1 MCWPARPR
9 AHSALS
15 PAYGFRLWSLYSQP
29 QPLSAAAQ
37 AQARQRGA
45 EAAAASAAANA
56 NANAAGSA
64 DEEAERLVVALRRA
78 YAAAT
83 AEVAFAEGA
92 LVR

>member
-56 NANAAGSA
+56 NAAGSA

>member
-1 MCWPARPR
+1 LCWPARPR

-15 PAYGFRLWSLYSQP
+15 PAYGFRLWSIYTQT
-29 QPLSAAAQ
+29 Q
-37 AQARQRGA
+37 QARERGA
-45 EAAAASAAANA
+45 EAAAASAAASASASSNA
-56 NANAAGSA
+56 DCSA

-83 AEVAFAEGA
+83 AVVAFAEGA